1 MDFAL
6 FSHVPWPEGTDAK
19 QVYDD
24 ITEEFVLGEELGFKS
39 AWMAEHHFTRYGLGA
54 APNVLASSIV
64 AKTTTL
70 RIGSAIFVSP
80 LHLPARLAEEIA
92 TLDVLSGGRIDVGFG
107 RGAAASEYKVADVPL
122 EESQE
127 RFQESITMIEG
138 LWTNRNYSFEGKH
151 YKITNANLVPQPV
164 QSPHPPIFIAATR
177 TPATQDFVAGSGHPL
192 LVGVVLDTKDAV
204 ALCHTMVDLAKTKG
218 QNMKMGE
225 IPFFRYFY
233 VAETEEQARADA
245 KPALDW
251 NLDMIQWRRT
261 FDTGSEVWEKMD
273 DFRKSRT
280 ELPPSFDYL
289 TENRA
294 FIGSPDQ
301 MIVKIKA
308 LQDEGIELF
317 GCNFSFGGMPQE
329 KVLNSMRLF
338 AKEVMPAFK

>member
-6 FSHVPWPEGTDAK
+6 FSHVPWPEGREPK

-24 ITEEFVLGEELGFKS
+24 ITEEFILGEELGFKC

-54 APNVLASSIV
+54 APNVLASNIV
-64 AKTTTL
+64 AKTSTM
-70 RIGSAIFVSP
+70 RIGSAVFVSP

-107 RGAAASEYKVADVPL
+107 RGAAQSEYNVANVPA
-122 EESQE
+122 EESQQ
-127 RFQESITMIEG
+127 RFRESITMIQG
-138 LWTNRNYSFEGKH
+138 LWSTKNYSFEGEH
-151 YKITNANLVPQPV
+151 YRITNANIVPQPV
-164 QSPHPPIFIAATR
+164 QNPHPPIYIAATR
-177 TPATQDFVAGSGHPL
+177 TAATQEFVAGSGHPL
-192 LVGVVLDTKDAV
+192 LVGVVLDTVDAL
-204 ALCHTMVDLAKTKG
+204 ALCHTLVDLAKTNG
-218 QNMKMGE
+218 QSMTMGQ

-245 KPALDW
+245 RPALAW
-251 NLDMIQWRRT
+251 NMDMIQWRRT

-273 DFRKSRT
+273 DFRKART

-289 TENRA
+289 AENRA

-301 MIVKIKA
+301 IIAKIQG
-308 LQDEGIELF
+308 LRDEGIEYF
-317 GCNFSFGGMPQE
+317 GCNFSFGGMPQD
-329 KVLNSMRLF
+329 KVLKSMKLF

>member
-6 FSHVPWPEGTDAK
+6 FSHVPWPEGVDAK

-54 APNVLASSIV
+54 APNVLACHIV
-64 AKTTTL
+64 ANTTTL

-107 RGAAASEYKVADVPL
+107 RGAASSEYKVADVPL
-122 EESQE
+122 EESQL

-164 QSPHPPIFIAATR
+164 QSPHPPIYIAATR
-177 TPATQDFVAGSGHPL
+177 TPATQNFVAGSGHPL
-192 LVGVVLDTKDAV
+192 LVGVVLDTPDAM

-218 QNMKMGE
+218 QDMKMGQ

-261 FDTGSEVWEKMD
+261 FDTGSEVWEKME
-273 DFRKSRT
+273 DFRKART

-289 TENRA
+289 AENRA

-301 MIVKIKA
+301 VIAKIKA

-329 KVLNSMRLF
+329 KVLKSMRLF